1 MSEELKGPLRT
12 EPKDIEAEAACL
24 GAMLLDKNTI
34 DQAQEF
40 IVEGDFYLEKNRII
54 FNAIC
59 ELNSKGVA
67 DIRTLTTHLRDHKVL
82 DKCGG
87 VDYLNE
93 ILDIVPTATNIE
105 YYAKIVK
112 EKSQLRTLIS
122 AAKGIINKS
131 LDETLEAKRIIEE
144 AEQSIFQISQREVA
158 GDFRTVRAVIM
169 ENMEKIIK
177 MMDEDKKIT
186 GLPTGYNE
194 LDIRTDGFHESEFII
209 IAARPSMGK
218 TAFAMNIAEHM
229 AINEKLG
236 VAIFSL
242 EMPAD
247 LLTMRMMSSLSG
259 LNNNKIRRAQLNQ
272 DEVAMLYDAS
282 DKLGSAE
289 IYIMDSTNMTVFD
302 MRSRLRKLI
311 SDSTKKVNIV
321 FVDYLQLMKHPAFQ
335 DNRQQEIAEISR
347 SLKALARDLKI
358 PVVAISQ
365 LNRKVDDRK
374 EREPQLSDLR
384 ESGAIEQ
391 DADLVLFI
399 DRKEY
404 YLKDKTP
411 ENEKGKADILIMKNR
426 NGPSGHKITLG
437 FKGDLT
443 KFIQLSMEEDR

>member
-1 MSEELKGPLRT
+1 MNEERKGPMRT
-12 EPKDIEAEAACL
+12 EPKDVESEAACL

-34 DQAQEF
+34 DQAQEH
-40 IVEGDFYLEKNRII
+40 ITEGDFYLERNKLL
-54 FNAIC
+54 FHAIC
-59 ELNSKGVA
+59 ELNRTGVA
-67 DIRTLTTHLRDHKVL
+67 DIRTLTSYLRDHKIL

-105 YYAKIVK
+105 YYARIVK
-112 EKSQLRTLIS
+112 EKSQLRSLI
-122 AAKGIINKS
+122 ATAKGIINKS
-131 LDETLEAKRIIEE
+131 LDETLETKKIIEE
-144 AEQSIFQISQREVA
+144 AEHSIFQISQREVS
-158 GDFRTVRAVIM
+158 GDFVTARDVIM
-169 ENMEKIIK
+169 QNMEKIIK
-177 MMDEDKKIT
+177 MMDQDKKIT
-186 GLPTGYNE
+186 GLPTGYPQI
-194 LDIRTDGFHESEFII
+194 DIHTDGFHESEFII

-229 AINEKLG
+229 AIKEKLG

-259 LNNNKIRRAQLNQ
+259 LNNNKIRRAQINQ
-272 DEVAMLYDAS
+272 DEIAMLYDAG
-282 DKLGSAE
+282 DKIGSAE
-289 IYIMDSTNMTVFD
+289 IYIMDSTAMTIFD

-311 SDSTKKVNIV
+311 ADTNKKVNIV
-321 FVDYLQLMKHPAFQ
+321 IVDYLQLMKHPSFQ

-347 SLKALARDLKI
+347 SLKAIARDLKI

-404 YLKDKTP
+404 YLKEKTP
-411 ENEKGKADILIMKNR
+411 DEEKGKADILIMKNR
-426 NGPSGHKITLG
+426 NGPSGYKIKLG

-443 KFIQLSMEEDR
+443 KFVSLENESDR

>member
-1 MSEELKGPLRT
+1 
-12 EPKDIEAEAACL
+12 
-24 GAMLLDKNTI
+24 MLLDKNTI
-34 DQAQEF
+34 DHAQEF
-40 IVEGDFYLEKNRII
+40 IVESDFYLEKNRII
-54 FNAIC
+54 FKAIC
-59 ELNSKGVA
+59 ELSAKGVA
-67 DIRTLTTHLRDHKVL
+67 DIRTLTTYLRDHKVL

-112 EKSQLRTLIS
+112 EKSQLRTLITT
-122 AAKGIINKS
+122 AKGIINKS

-144 AEQSIFQISQREVA
+144 AEQSIFQISQREVS
-158 GDFRTVRAVIM
+158 GDFRTVRSVIM

-177 MMDEDKKIT
+177 MMDEDKIIT
-186 GLPTGYNE
+186 GLPTGFHE

-229 AINEKLG
+229 AIKEKLG

-272 DEVAMLYDAS
+272 DEVAMLYDAA

-289 IYIMDSTNMTVFD
+289 IYIMDNTNMTVFD

-311 SDSTKKVNIV
+311 SDPTKKINIV

-404 YLKDKTP
+404 YLKEKTP

-426 NGPSGHKITLG
+426 NGPMGHKITLG

-443 KFIQLSMEEDR
+443 KFIPLTLEEGR